1 MKVLNMVKL
10 DKKSPPKPDESLIYV
25 KVKII
30 KIERLSEC
38 VRLVIF

>member
-25 KVKII
+25 ALKGNNKNRKI
-30 KIERLSEC
+30 K
-38 VRLVIF
+38 

>member
-25 KVKII
+25 ALKGKGKNNKNRKI
-30 KIERLSEC
+30 K
-38 VRLVIF
+38 